1 MNYEQRNA
9 FIVFRCFFNNV
20 NEFDLFKKA
29 CNTFIYLL
37 HLIYDVVKE
46 VMSMNE
52 YELVKAAKSGDK
64 DAFCS
69 LYGLYKDRLYRY
81 AYYRLNNSQDAQ
93 DAVQD
98 CVVSAFEQI
107 NTLKSCKA
115 FPSWIFTILRGVC
128 TKYIKLQINQRRSVD
143 MNEASNL
150 FNIMS
155 DDSTVLSG
163 ALEILNPQERDIV
176 LLSIVAGFTSKEIS
190 RIIGLTSGSVRSKL
204 SRSLA
209 KMRDYLE

>member
-1 MNYEQRNA
+1 
-9 FIVFRCFFNNV
+9 
-20 NEFDLFKKA
+20 
-29 CNTFIYLL
+29 
-37 HLIYDVVKE
+37 
-46 VMSMNE
+46 MNE

-81 AYYRLNNSQDAQ
+81 AYYKLNNSQDAQ

-98 CVVSAFEQI
+98 CVISAFEQI
-107 NTLKSCKA
+107 SALKSCKA

-128 TKYIKLQINQRRSVD
+128 TKYIKLQIHQRHGVD

-150 FNIMS
+150 FNVMS
-155 DDSTVLSG
+155 DDSAVLSG

-176 LLSIVAGFTSKEIS
+176 LLSVVAGFTSKEIS
-190 RIIGLTSGSVRSKL
+190 RIVGLTSGSVRSKL